1 MNIGITWGALDR
13 LIWSP
18 ILVVVAILLIY
29 RLYKTKMVVRL
40 LAVLQHESRLLLGF
54 SQKKMKLKALLFFLG
69 SVALFLV
76 VLEPQWNK
84 KEHVVAQEG
93 RDLFIALDI
102 SRSMLVQDCKPD
114 RLSCAKEKIKSLIKY
129 LSCERIGLILFSGST
144 FVQCP
149 LTADYG
155 AFEMFLNQI
164 DVETISSGT
173 TALDAAIK
181 KAIAAFQTT
190 PDQKNRLLVVFTD
203 GEDFSSN
210 LAGVKQQAAQVG
222 MHIFTIGVGTTQ
234 GAPIPLFDVR
244 GNHMGHQ
251 RNQKGGV
258 VISRLNEDIL
268 RALSL
273 DSGGIYIKMTDDDSD
288 VRSLISHVNRFEKEK
303 FDDKKIAL
311 FEQQYPYFIAGSFG
325 FFLMEWFL

>member
-1 MNIGITWGALDR
+1 MNTGIIWGAFDR

-18 ILVVVAILLIY
+18 ILVVVAILLAY
-29 RLYKTKMVVRL
+29 RLYKTKVVVRL
-40 LAVLQHESRLLLGF
+40 LAVVQQQSRLLLGF
-54 SQKKMKLKALLFFLG
+54 SQKKMVFKAILFFTG
-69 SVALFLV
+69 SVALFFT
-76 VLEPQWNK
+76 VLEPQWNQ
-84 KEHVVAQEG
+84 KERVVAQEG

-102 SRSMLVQDCKPD
+102 SRSMLVQDCIPD
-114 RLSCAKEKIKSLIKY
+114 RLACAKQKIKSLLKY
-129 LSCERIGLILFSGST
+129 LSCERVGLILFSGST

-173 TALDAAIK
+173 TALDEAIK
-181 KAIAAFQTT
+181 KAIVAFQAT

-210 LAGVKQQAAQVG
+210 LVGVKQQAAQVG
-222 MHIFTIGVGTTQ
+222 MRIFTVGVGTTE
-234 GAPIPLFDVR
+234 GAPIPLFDLR
-244 GNHMGHQ
+244 GNQIGHQ

-288 VRSLISHVNRFEKEK
+288 IRSLISQVNRFEKEK

-311 FEQQYPYFIAGSFG
+311 FEQQYPYFIAVSFAC
-325 FFLMEWFL
+325 FLIEWFL